1 MDLGFLSISFGE
13 RTRREGLRSVLLVSE
28 ENRFGCLRVD
38 CAPWSHLVF
47 SHAMTY
53 DVEERNTAVFRQRDL
68 ALFFF
73 LKTKQT
79 NKQRNE
85 EKRG

>member
-28 ENRFGCLRVD
+28 DDRFGCLWVD
-38 CAPWSHLVF
+38 GAPWSRLVF
-47 SHAMTY
+47 SHAMTSE
-53 DVEERNTAVFRQRDL
+53 VEERNTAVFSQRAL

-79 NKQRNE
+79 NKKKE
-85 EKRG
+85 